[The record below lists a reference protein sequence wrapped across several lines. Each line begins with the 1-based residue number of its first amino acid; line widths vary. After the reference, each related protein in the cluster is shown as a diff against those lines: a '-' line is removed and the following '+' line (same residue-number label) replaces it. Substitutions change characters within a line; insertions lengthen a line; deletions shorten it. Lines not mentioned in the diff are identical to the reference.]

1 MKRFLPLILIGLIP
15 LSAAAAGDTVSS
27 LLTGYQSEGA
37 GNFSAERGK
46 TMWNEPHAQPD
57 GSGTVS
63 CASCH
68 GSDLTKTGEHM
79 KTGKLIEA
87 MAPSV
92 NPERL
97 TDPAKIE
104 KWFLRNCKGTFG
116 RECTAQEKGD
126 FLTYIQS
133 N

>member
-1 MKRFLPLILIGLIP
+1 MKRFLILIMFGLIP
-15 LSAAAAGDTVSS
+15 LSAIAAGDAVSG
-27 LLTGYQSEGA
+27 LLAGYKAEGA

-46 TMWNEPHAQPD
+46 TMWNEQHAQAD
-57 GSGTVS
+57 GKVS

-68 GSDLTKTGEHM
+68 GADLTKAGEHM
-79 KTGKLIEA
+79 KTGKLIEP

-97 TDPAKIE
+97 TDPAKVE
-104 KWFLRNCKGTFG
+104 KWFLRNCKSTLGC
-116 RECTAQEKGD
+116 ECTAQEKGD
-126 FLTYIQS
+126 FLAYIQT